1 MREEGVGKLLIVLF
15 GRFKVASPRLKV
27 LRTCKGEEGVGKLLI
42 VLKGGFKVASP
53 RLKVLQEEV
62 KKTYHYKTSKY
73 NQTMKKFAFL
83 LSILTITFSSYCQ
96 TTISGKTP
104 AKDVKISTADYS
116 NGIPVLSATAEF
128 IEPSGNNLLDAE
140 ETAQIKITIT
150 NSGTNAAFD
159 VEVNVT
165 VDNNNNLSYNVSN
178 KKFGQIDPNS
188 TVTALINITA
198 NQNIQNSSR
207 KFNINF
213 TEYQG
218 FIARPIAYE
227 IQTQKLREPKLVFIE
242 TGIEE
247 IGGNKNNFIE
257 QGDLILATVLIQN
270 QGQGTATNAT
280 YEFSGFTNALINTMT
295 NDYPVSG
302 SLGNIAPGES
312 KTITF
317 AFSATWNYTG
327 ADLLPLKIKLSESR
341 GSYGGTYSLGL
352 QMNVQQ
358 LSAVDMKQQGSY
370 QQDVD
375 IDIASLTSDIDK
387 NIPQNA
393 QNSNRFAL
401 IIGNEHYVANNGL
414 AVDVPFAIND
424 ALIFKEYAVNTLG
437 IPVMQVKYIND
448 ATSSTM
454 KREIESFVNI
464 MARNPNAEFFVYYA
478 GHGYYDAQDDPY
490 MMPVNVKHNEI
501 NDALKLNDFYA
512 ALTQNQTKGVTV
524 FLDACFS
531 GGGRGDD
538 GLVAGRTGLR
548 RPTNNADMEGNLVV
562 FAASSG
568 QQTSKPF
575 NDQKH
580 GIFTYFLL
588 KKLQE
593 TSGNLNYDQ
602 LDQYL
607 LQNVSTTADLLFSE
621 EQTPTVKVSPDAQNT
636 WKNWRF

>member
-1 MREEGVGKLLIVLF
+1 
-15 GRFKVASPRLKV
+15 
-27 LRTCKGEEGVGKLLI
+27 
-42 VLKGGFKVASP
+42 
-53 RLKVLQEEV
+53 
-62 KKTYHYKTSKY
+62 
-73 NQTMKKFAFL
+73 MKKIIFL
-83 LSILTITFSSYCQ
+83 ISILVIGVSGYSQ
-96 TTISGKTP
+96 KQISGKTP
-104 AKDVKISTADYS
+104 AKDVNISTADYS
-116 NGIPVLSATAEF
+116 NGIPVLAATAEF

-140 ETAQIKITIT
+140 EAAQIKIKIT

-159 VEVNVT
+159 VGINVT
-165 VDNNNNLSYNVSN
+165 VDNNTNLSYNINN

-188 TVTALINITA
+188 TVTATINIAA

-207 KFNINF
+207 KFNISF
-213 TEYQG
+213 TEHQG
-218 FIARPIAYE
+218 FIARPIVFE
-227 IQTQKLREPKLVFIE
+227 IQTQKFREPKLVFIE

-247 IGGNKNNFIE
+247 VGGNKNNFIE

-270 QGQGTATNAT
+270 QGQGIAENAT
-280 YEFSGFTNALINTMT
+280 YEFTGFTDALISTMT
-295 NDYPVSG
+295 KDYPISG
-302 SLGNIAPGES
+302 SLGNMAPGES
-312 KTITF
+312 KTIQF

-327 ADLLPLKIKLSESR
+327 ADLLPLKIKLGESR
-341 GSYGGTYSLGL
+341 GNYGGTYSLGL

-375 IDIASLTSDIDK
+375 IDVASLTSDIDK
-387 NIPQNA
+387 NIPQNT

-424 ALIFKEYAVNTLG
+424 ALTFKEYAISTLG
-437 IPVMQVKYIND
+437 IPEMQVKYLND

-454 KREIESFVNI
+454 KREIESFANI

-478 GHGYYDAQDDPY
+478 GHGYYDDQDDPY
-490 MMPVNVKHNEI
+490 MMPVNVKYNEI
-501 NDALKLNDFYA
+501 SDAVKLNDFYA
-512 ALTQNQTKGVTV
+512 ALTKNQTKGVTV

-568 QQTSKPF
+568 KQTSKPY

-580 GIFTYFLL
+580 GIFTYYLL

-593 TSGNLNYDQ
+593 TSGNLNYDE

-621 EQTPTVKVSPDAQNT
+621 EQTPAVKVSPKVQNT